1 MYSEYTVV
9 TNSNCIFSYEHK
21 RKLIPIKVQQYIT
34 YTYSIWY
41 VIYIAQS
48 VDAVN
53 PINSTLFESEIRFDG
68 NGLPTQPKPLNCS
81 SQNADKTITE

>member
-1 MYSEYTVV
+1 MAIVYFPMS
-9 TNSNCIFSYEHK
+9 TNGNET
-21 RKLIPIKVQQYIT
+21 LPIKVQQYIT

-53 PINSTLFESEIRFDG
+53 PINSTLFQSEVRFDG
-68 NGLPTQPKPLNCS
+68 HALPTQPNLLNCS